1 VNAQNQL
8 GEAIWIWL
16 ALCASLSLIA
26 CVAAIVSVWIRA
38 RPPEFSRLE
47 TAVSE
52 VRTSL
57 VDIQDKWEH
66 WVKRH
71 NARRINAAKEA
82 AGADDINQDKAPLV
96 GKDFL
101 RQKLAE
107 RFNNRR

>member
-1 VNAQNQL
+1 METASNAL

-82 AGADDINQDKAPLV
+82 ATMEEMLPVAPLE
-96 GKDFL
+96 GKALL
-101 RQKLAE
+101 RSKLAQ
-107 RFNNRR
+107 RLSRR